1 LAGGQSA
8 IASVTS
14 FASGTVSGVT
24 GTLSN
29 VSALAST
36 LSTSALNQVSTAT
49 ASLGGAAALLTGG
62 SLTGAASKLLGGAA
76 VAAAAASAL
85 GKLGGAAGALDALKN
100 GVGGLTDMAKGL
112 AAGKLGLSSLAS
124 MGLSGSASAAL
135 AASMNALST
144 SSPFPIK
151 MPQVAIGTVDRSE
164 LVAAATKALGNPII
178 PAPNYAAPSSEELKA
193 QLTRLE
199 NVQKLREDYS
209 AAVEKFNAAF
219 AIRHPEAKAKAAE
232 YREAKANLPEGDPE
246 REAIYA
252 RNKPIVNSFVI
263 WEKDERAKLEA
274 MRKAWLDAP
283 TR

>member
-1 LAGGQSA
+1 
-8 IASVTS
+8 
-14 FASGTVSGVT
+14 
-24 GTLSN
+24 
-29 VSALAST
+29 
-36 LSTSALNQVSTAT
+36 
-49 ASLGGAAALLTGG
+49 
-62 SLTGAASKLLGGAA
+62 
-76 VAAAAASAL
+76 
-85 GKLGGAAGALDALKN
+85 
-100 GVGGLTDMAKGL
+100 MAKGL
-112 AAGKLGLSSLAS
+112 AAGKLGLASLAS

-135 AASMNALST
+135 AASMNSLSA

-151 MPQVAIGTVDRSE
+151 MPQVAVGTVDRSE
-164 LVAAATKALGNPII
+164 LVAAASVALGNPII

-219 AIRHPEAKAKAAE
+219 AIRHPEAKAATAE

-252 RNKPIVNSFVI
+252 RNKPIINSFVI
-263 WEKDERAKLEA
+263 WEKDERAKLEV